1 MANALESQKN
11 AGEISLAIYY
21 LLTAL
26 GGAMNGALSFIAEI
40 IYMTFTDM
48 AVFHE
53 NHEYEVEM
61 RGSRI

>member
-1 MANALESQKN
+1 VASALERQKD
-11 AGEISLAIYY
+11 AGEISLAHFYV
-21 LLTAL
+21 LTAL